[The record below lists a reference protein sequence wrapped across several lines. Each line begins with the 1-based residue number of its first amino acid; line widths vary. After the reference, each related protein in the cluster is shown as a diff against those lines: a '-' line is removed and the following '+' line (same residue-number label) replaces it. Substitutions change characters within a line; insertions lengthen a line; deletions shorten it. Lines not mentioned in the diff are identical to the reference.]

1 MKLYYYL
8 FSALIIFTFTNCKQT
23 VIKQTVKNDFYVI
36 SKKDSINR
44 IYNDTNKIPPPII
57 PQEHKWYTDLV
68 FIMDSSEKVY
78 VYQTETKFANKD
90 AHFDYPNYIGLK
102 PEYLVT
108 LNSKDFVNFLKNNND
123 IFGVFPNAKNFGNAF
138 YIASESDTIKNQAL
152 SNLWKALDSTKS
164 RSISL
169 VRKTTEEE
177 NVVLQYKRNNKEYE
191 PKAINWSTKFYNGE
205 VKPFTKEYDAL
216 EKKIHSLVIAKQT
229 FKKKI
234 EIINM

>member
-1 MKLYYYL
+1 MKLHYYL
-8 FSALIIFTFTNCKQT
+8 FSALIIFTFTDCKQT
-23 VIKQTVKNDFYVI
+23 VIKQALKNDFYII

-44 IYNDTNKIPPPII
+44 IFNDTNKIPPPII

-78 VYQTETKFANKD
+78 VYQTETKLANKD

-123 IFGVFPNAKNFGNAF
+123 IFGVFPNAKNFGNVF

-177 NVVLQYKRNNKEYE
+177 NVVLHFKRNNIEYE
-191 PKAINWSTKFYNGE
+191 PKGINWSYKFYNGQ

-234 EIINM
+234 EIIKM